1 MASGPAQLVP
11 KQEANVAINLLVH
24 SIPRNKQTNG
34 WQQNGRCMPYK
45 WYRRQQKRQHFLLP
59 LLYVA
64 RYQLT
69 GVRHSKFSLAEV
81 QQLIL
86 MFRYLLGCPHQAM
99 INTITKHIKKD
110 ECAYI

>member
-1 MASGPAQLVP
+1 MERALH
-11 KQEANVAINLLVH
+11 AIQMV
-24 SIPRNKQTNG
+24 RTAAETAT
-34 WQQNGRCMPYK
+34 
-45 WYRRQQKRQHFLLP
+45 FLLL

-69 GVRHSKFSLAEV
+69 GVRYSKFSLAVV

-99 INTITKHIKKD
+99 INKIKND